1 MKRVIALAL
10 GAILIL
16 SAQQAIDPPD
26 ASAACPGGC
35 ITIREHNAITS
46 GGATRTFCT
55 GSFVSPSLAV
65 SDLNAWYS
73 SGCTGNDWNDCV
85 SSVIVSG
92 LPSCWRIYM
101 WTDRNYTGSAD
112 TFWNTGSGVRVN
124 MHSGFNDT
132 TSSIKL
138 YKVC

>member
-1 MKRVIALAL
+1 
-10 GAILIL
+10 
-16 SAQQAIDPPD
+16 
-26 ASAACPGGC
+26 
-35 ITIREHNAITS
+35 
-46 GGATRTFCT
+46 
-55 GSFVSPSLAV
+55 
-65 SDLNAWYS
+65 
-73 SGCTGNDWNDCV
+73 
-85 SSVIVSG
+85 
-92 LPSCWRIYM
+92 M